1 MLQFFIYLV
10 LTEKTQTQLIRNSS
24 RARRDIRTGSRI
36 ANKRFQKCVSRKNDS
51 QLTRRVF
58 EVFLNVNDIAR
69 DKGREE
75 SRWKEKMGR
84 VSPLRESSFL
94 RERERKKERSERSI
108 F

>member
-24 RARRDIRTGSRI
+24 RARREIRTGSRI

-58 EVFLNVNDIAR
+58 EVFLNVNDMTKGERRVDGKKRWEELAR
-69 DKGREE
+69 
-75 SRWKEKMGR
+75 
-84 VSPLRESSFL
+84 
-94 RERERKKERSERSI
+94 
-108 F
+108 

>member
-24 RARRDIRTGSRI
+24 RARRDIRTRNRI

-58 EVFLNVNDIAR
+58 EVFLNVNDMTKGERRVDGKKRWEELAR
-69 DKGREE
+69 
-75 SRWKEKMGR
+75 
-84 VSPLRESSFL
+84 
-94 RERERKKERSERSI
+94 
-108 F
+108 

>member
-58 EVFLNVNDIAR
+58 EVFLNVNDMTKGERRVDGKKRWEELAR
-69 DKGREE
+69 
-75 SRWKEKMGR
+75 
-84 VSPLRESSFL
+84 
-94 RERERKKERSERSI
+94 
-108 F
+108 